1 VRPRQPL
8 RLDSRQLRL
17 TPPLFAVHRGSLA
30 AAAAR
35 PPALARWQGSRAGAR
50 CHARGFAAA
59 AGGEEPPGS
68 GDDSSSEWLDSSDE
82 EEGEESGSDEDDDEE
97 EGDEAEAGDDGER
110 RPKAKTKLSADE
122 LARMELE
129 DPLACACPRAASA
142 PPTRANTCPRAQTRL
157 R

>member
-1 VRPRQPL
+1 M
-8 RLDSRQLRL
+8 
-17 TPPLFAVHRGSLA
+17 HRGSLA

-35 PPALARWQGSRAGAR
+35 PPAFARWHGSRAGAR
-50 CHARGFAAA
+50 CPARGFAAA

-82 EEGEESGSDEDDDEE
+82 EAEGEDSGSDEDNDEE
-97 EGDEAEAGDDGER
+97 EGDEAEAGDGGDS
-110 RPKAKTKLSADE
+110 RPKAKTQLSADE

-142 PPTRANTCPRAQTRL
+142 PPTRADTRPRAQTRL